1 MLTLTF
7 FTDKRKGGD
16 EAAGRDGVVCAELQ
30 KHYGTVAENSR
41 RNAPATYNHLKHKN
55 DNSRAFENYI
65 SHNAAVQN
73 VPV

>member
-16 EAAGRDGVVCAELQ
+16 EAAGRDGVICAELQ

-55 DNSRAFENYI
+55 
-65 SHNAAVQN
+65 
-73 VPV
+73 